1 ATTTTW
7 RNIGE
12 ENTRG
17 GLHRSSR
24 SRGYY
29 YSHVDTSRGGSERF
43 REVKDT
49 DPSGLPRPR
58 SCEKAGCKR
67 YTGGRR
73 PFLMEPRQVLR
84 VNKLGFGER
93 QSQNMS
99 MTRTRGKPHKA
110 LLSAT
115 ETRKR

>member
-1 ATTTTW
+1 M
-7 RNIGE
+7 E
-12 ENTRG
+12 EYR
-17 GLHRSSR
+17 RE
-24 SRGYY
+24 YE
-29 YSHVDTSRGGSERF
+29 SRGGSERF

-84 VNKLGFGER
+84 VASR
-93 QSQNMS
+93 
-99 MTRTRGKPHKA
+99 RGPAGHGQLK
-110 LLSAT
+110 
-115 ETRKR
+115 